1 MKKKILHVIP
11 SLERGGAQR
20 LVITICNELS
30 ILEKYEVKII
40 TFRNINDFE
49 DDTKNLNI
57 ECIKI
62 RFKTH
67 FYNKLTSSDL
77 KNLDLAIKKFA
88 PDILHSHLF
97 EADLLCR
104 VNSVRN
110 IKYISHF
117 HSEDYNLKKYLVNPF
132 KKTNLIKIHDG
143 LFLEKLFKK
152 SNNTFITI
160 SDEYVNLY
168 SKKVNRMG
176 LEIKKIYNC
185 IDYEKFS
192 NNKVINLDRKNFTLI
207 NCARNIEIKNQ
218 EFLIDIMHEIVNL
231 DKNYSFILT
240 ILGDGPLHQKLKDK
254 TKNLKLEKYI
264 FFPGMVS
271 DVETYYKQADL
282 YLHSGVDGI
291 FGISTLEACTS
302 GLPIVGLKGNSLND
316 VIKDKTNALIV
327 ENNDLNSFK
336 SAILELTKNKKLY
349 EHISKNN
356 VIAGKNF
363 SAPVYVK
370 KLIKIYS
377 DLIFDKS
384 L

>member
-11 SLERGGAQR
+11 SLARGGAQR

-40 TFRNINDFE
+40 IFRNINDFE
-49 DDTKNLNI
+49 DDTKNLSI
-57 ECIKI
+57 EYIKI
-62 RFKTH
+62 SYKTH
-67 FYNKLTSSDL
+67 FYNKLISNDL

-88 PDILHSHLF
+88 PDVLHSHLF

-104 VNSVRN
+104 VNIFKN

-117 HSEDYNLKKYLVNPF
+117 HSEAYNLNKYLANPF
-132 KKTNLIKIHDG
+132 KKSNLLKIHDS

-160 SDEYVNLY
+160 SDEYINLY
-168 SKKVNRMG
+168 SRKVNRMG
-176 LEIKKIYNC
+176 LKIKKIYNC

-192 NNKVINLDRKNFTLI
+192 NNMAKNLERKQFKLV

-218 EFLIDIMHEIVNL
+218 EFLINVMHEFVNL
-231 DKNYSFILT
+231 EKIFSFTLT

-291 FGISTLEACTS
+291 FGISTLEACAS
-302 GLPIVGLKGNSLND
+302 GLPVVGFKGNSLND
-316 VIKDKTNALIV
+316 VIKHKTNALIV
-327 ENNDLNSFK
+327 ENNDSNSFK
-336 SAILELTKNKKLY
+336 SAILELTKNRKLY
-349 EHISKNN
+349 ESISKNN

-363 SAPVYVK
+363 SSSVYVK
-370 KLIKIYS
+370 KLIEIYS
-377 DLIFDKS
+377 DSIFDIS
-384 L
+384 V